1 MLDLERQLNDL
12 NSRLSNIVRIG
23 TVTSIKP
30 DSQTARVVF
39 EDRDNTES
47 YDLFVMVKNSKENKD
62 DHMPDIDEEVL
73 CVFLPIGIETGFII
87 GSYYSDQNA
96 PPASTGDKRITK
108 YKDGTTVSY
117 DRTAHALDI
126 RIPESGSVNIT
137 VNGPATIKAPTIDL
151 GESALQPMVLGDNLA
166 TWIAST
172 LKPWLDSHTHGGAPP
187 TSPFVPGNGAS
198 GGNVYST
205 KNKTQ

>member
-1 MLDLERQLNDL
+1 MLELERKIQDL
-12 NSRLSNIVRIG
+12 NSRLSNIIRIG
-23 TVTSIKP
+23 TVTSVKP
-30 DSQTARVVF
+30 EKQTARVVF
-39 EDRDNTES
+39 SDRDETES

-73 CVFLPIGIETGFII
+73 CVFLPIGIETGFIV
-87 GSYYSDQNA
+87 GAYYSNENT
-96 PPASTGDKRITK
+96 PPASTNDKRITK

-117 DRTAHALDI
+117 DRASHALDI
-126 RIPESGSVNIT
+126 NIPENGSVNIT

-151 GESALQPMVLGDNLA
+151 GESNLQPMVLGDNLA
-166 TWIAST
+166 TWIANT
-172 LKPWLDSHTHGGAPP
+172 LKPWLDAHNHGGAPP
-187 TSPFVPGNGAS
+187 TSPFTPGNGAS